1 MKFEHTETYG
11 WDGAL
16 RGARNPMDS
25 WKRGDSGWKE
35 IPFSDEKDFVI
46 GPNDKDL
53 ALRLI
58 KAGPEH
64 AKFLRQIFA
73 SVDITAPRYWWIEQ
87 ATYRFG
93 VEVDS
98 CSTMHKIMAKPFTR
112 EDFEITGSD
121 VWLDDV
127 IGYLNG
133 FRDRYLET
141 SDKTDWYSVIDA
153 LPQSYLQKRTLTMS
167 YAAIAN
173 MCRQRKNH
181 KLYQWH
187 KFVEWAHTLP
197 NAFLIFG
204 EDGAADGRTDG

>member
-1 MKFEHTETYG
+1 MNFEHTETYG
-11 WDGAL
+11 REAAL
-16 RGARNPMDS
+16 RGMRNPLDS
-25 WKRGDSGWKE
+25 WQKSDSEWE
-35 IPFSDEKDFVI
+35 ETLPFSEAWEFVI

-73 SVDITAPRYWWIEQ
+73 SVDITAPRYWWIEF
-87 ATYRFG
+87 ATYRVG

-98 CSTMHKIMAKPFTR
+98 CSTMHRIMAKPFSR

-121 VWLDDV
+121 VWVDDV

-133 FRDRYLET
+133 FRDRYLLT
-141 SDKTDWYSVIDA
+141 KDKADWYSVIDA
-153 LPQSYLQKRTLTMS
+153 LPQSYLQKRTVTMS

-173 MCRQRKNH
+173 MCRQRANH
-181 KLYQWH
+181 KLNQWH
-187 KFVEWAHTLP
+187 SFIDWCHTLP
-197 NAFLIFG
+197 NAWLIFG
-204 EDGAADGRTDG
+204 DEESEKGGEA